1 MFPVLIKSKL
11 IFLYWGCYWFFQ
23 WNWIGK
29 LIKLLSFLTSLI
41 DVLYFSFSFTLNSS
55 SFVFHDFIF
64 MFIYTSFTAF
74 GLKFLFIYYYLLFLF
89 TSYSLFGIISTFFF
103 PSIKVIIILIMFYH
117 KPILQSAP
125 LYQIVLLALV
135 WFLTNVLN
143 RLFFL
148 FHSFASHKGR
158 INTIKNLCHYTD
170 LLLLLTYV
178 LTEKKNTQD
187 LHV

>member
-103 PSIKVIIILIMFYH
+103 SL
-117 KPILQSAP
+117 
-125 LYQIVLLALV
+125 
-135 WFLTNVLN
+135 
-143 RLFFL
+143 
-148 FHSFASHKGR
+148 HKGHYHPHHVLSQTYF
-158 INTIKNLCHYTD
+158 TICSIVPDCTFSFSMISDKCLEQTFFPLSQFCFPQGKNQYH
-170 LLLLLTYV
+170 
-178 LTEKKNTQD
+178 
-187 LHV
+187 